1 VRWVLGLLLAA
12 VLPVSLAAPADS
24 APRKH
29 REDVPCSRGLVA
41 LTFDDGP
48 STTVT
53 PKLVRLLLRL
63 DVPATFFMVGSRVVA
78 APDTARLVERAGF
91 AIGNHTWLHTDL
103 TTQSKAE
110 IRTALRATHQA
121 MVDAGLHPTR
131 LARPPYGAVDDRVR
145 GVLAGLGLVPVLW
158 TIDSR
163 DWTGLKP
170 GQIRDRVLD
179 GVHRH
184 STKVVFQHDG
194 VTNSPATLRALPGEI
209 ATLRARGFCFAGLD
223 GTGQPTPPV
232 PAVTVMPA
240 HGRIAEGEQVQ
251 LTVRLDL
258 PTTRITTVR
267 VAGRAVHIPRGRR
280 TARLTYRAPQDQV
293 DETPEDVTVYPGTIV
308 RVLDDDPHPVVSLRD
323 ATATASPLLPTA
335 VPVEVRTDR
344 PRDSD
349 RRVVVRT
356 ALGSVEIVVPALARR
371 ATGTL
376 TVPVGRPDQR
386 MRTFVLATAGARATL
401 TVRPPDQTRGQAARA
416 ALAQVRWPD
425 MRVRPLF

>member
-1 VRWVLGLLLAA
+1 MRWALGLLLAV
-12 VLPVSLAAPADS
+12 VLPVSLAVPADS
-24 APRKH
+24 APRTH
-29 REDVPCSRGLVA
+29 QEVVPCSRGLVA

-48 STTVT
+48 SSTVT
-53 PKLVRLLLRL
+53 PKLVRLLARL

-110 IRTALRATHQA
+110 IRKSIRSTQEA

-145 GVLAGLGLVPVLW
+145 RVLAGLGLVPVLW

-163 DWTGLKP
+163 DWTGLTP
-170 GQIRDRVLD
+170 GQIRERVLD

-184 STKVVFQHDG
+184 RTNVVLQHDG

-223 GTGQPTPPV
+223 ETGQPTPPV
-232 PAVTVMPA
+232 PEVTVTPA
-240 HGRIAEGEQVQ
+240 RGRVAEGEQVR
-251 LTVRLDL
+251 LTVRLDQ
-258 PTTRITTVR
+258 PTTRTTTVR
-267 VAGRAVHIPRGRR
+267 VAGRTVHVPRGER
-280 TARLTYRAPQDQV
+280 TAQLTYRAPQDQV
-293 DETPEDVTVYPGTIV
+293 DETPEDVTLSPGTVV

-323 ATATASPLLPTA
+323 ATVTASPLLPTV

-344 PRDSD
+344 PRDRD
-349 RRVVVRT
+349 QAVVVRT
-356 ALGSVEIVVPALARR
+356 ALGAVGVVVPALARR
-371 ATGTL
+371 ATGML

-386 MRTFVLATAGARATL
+386 VRTFVLATAGARATL
-401 TVRPPDQTRGQAARA
+401 TVRPPEQTRGQAAHA
-416 ALAQVRWPD
+416 AFAQVRWPD
-425 MRVRPLF
+425 LRVPPLF